1 MRVDTYV
8 PGPTVRYGSP
18 ASSWGAATAE
28 MVSAASSR
36 RAVVVLCAAAAAAA
50 VASCSATANA
60 VDSTFS
66 VAVSQGLRNIARHV
80 IQRVLNPP

>member
-1 MRVDTYV
+1 MRVDAYV

-36 RAVVVLCAAAAAAA
+36 RAVVSCAAAAAAA
-50 VASCSATANA
+50 AASCSATANA
-60 VDSTFS
+60 VAATFS
-66 VAVSQGLRNIARHV
+66 VAVSQGLRDTARHAF
-80 IQRVLNPP
+80 